1 MKKIALLTL
10 ITIILISC
18 SKKDVYKDISA
29 VGIDYPTC
37 PNQPKIFLNHDY
49 AVDIVHDSIYLYTED
64 NKLVGVFKLEGD
76 FEKLIILDNE

>member
-1 MKKIALLTL
+1 MKKLLLIACVA
-10 ITIILISC
+10 IASC
-18 SKKDVYKDISA
+18 SKKDNYKDISA

-64 NKLVGVFKLEGD
+64 NKLVGVVKLEG
-76 FEKLIILDNE
+76 ELEQLIIIDNQ